1 VVRRPACRC
10 RLDAF
15 EAEIGQIQPVDKAIH
30 HTNGIALLD
39 PLIEAFWQQRRL
51 SAIGTFNEA
60 LHEAAQLGISIKR
73 QKAAP

>member
-1 VVRRPACRC
+1 
-10 RLDAF
+10 
-15 EAEIGQIQPVDKAIH
+15 
-30 HTNGIALLD
+30 
-39 PLIEAFWQQRRL
+39 L